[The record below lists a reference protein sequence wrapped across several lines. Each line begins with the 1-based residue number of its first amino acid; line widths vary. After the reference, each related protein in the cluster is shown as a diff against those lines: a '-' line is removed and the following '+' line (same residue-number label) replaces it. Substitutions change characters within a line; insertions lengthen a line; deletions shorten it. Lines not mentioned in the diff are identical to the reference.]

1 MALIADWHRWD
12 SFHRSL
18 HWIVSCKWR
27 RHLCPKL
34 SHKTV
39 WLSQCTNMWN
49 PNIFQCRL
57 AGWHLL
63 VYFHW
68 LTILTDVHSAVWLLS
83 FQASNSSGRTCIHGN
98 LMKQFNLQCDYNLFF
113 LSAGQHKPRE
123 HHYEACSH
131 LSVSLLQSKLSCF
144 TSSNS

>member
-113 LSAGQHKPRE
+113 FVCRPAQAKRTSLWSLQP
-123 HHYEACSH
+123 
-131 LSVSLLQSKLSCF
+131 LVSVTAPVQTQLLHF
-144 TSSNS
+144 